1 MKLQARLGL
10 LVSVVVVSVSSSIGI
25 FAVTQSY
32 FQQLEFNDTKIE
44 EVITQL
50 SNSKEDPLSLAS
62 FLADQSSFPFSLSL
76 INESGE
82 IVVIDEGAGEI
93 VNLPSQLELARAT
106 AKPVNVG
113 ESRLRVLELDGAE
126 SLLIGYSLTDIRD
139 ARNQN
144 GIFLAGFTFI
154 ILLVAIPL
162 SFLIFKRD
170 VRLNQAAR
178 ALQERQSK
186 MLEFLGDAAHEL
198 RTPLTVVRGYFELL
212 KRGRLSE
219 IKQGEYQAQIDRE
232 IERMKV
238 LIDELLIAGELDSKE
253 VVENSH
259 ANLSIAVDYQL
270 AHLRNLQPKRP
281 VISEVDADLSV
292 RMNEEELNRLLANI
306 FSNIQRYTPI
316 DSLVEVKGK
325 SMGSLVILEVTD
337 SGPGLPPKFY
347 EAGIRAFQR
356 FDDSRS
362 RETGGSGLGMSIM
375 QKTVERWGGKIQL
388 SPNKPNGLRI
398 KIEFKLGI

>member
-32 FQQLEFNDTKIE
+32 FQQLEFNDSKIE
-44 EVITQL
+44 DVITEL

-154 ILLVAIPL
+154 ILLLAIPL

-198 RTPLTVVRGYFELL
+198 RTPLTVV
-212 KRGRLSE
+212 S
-219 IKQGEYQAQIDRE
+219 
-232 IERMKV
+232 
-238 LIDELLIAGELDSKE
+238 
-253 VVENSH
+253 
-259 ANLSIAVDYQL
+259 
-270 AHLRNLQPKRP
+270 
-281 VISEVDADLSV
+281 
-292 RMNEEELNRLLANI
+292 
-306 FSNIQRYTPI
+306 
-316 DSLVEVKGK
+316 
-325 SMGSLVILEVTD
+325 
-337 SGPGLPPKFY
+337 
-347 EAGIRAFQR
+347 
-356 FDDSRS
+356 
-362 RETGGSGLGMSIM
+362 
-375 QKTVERWGGKIQL
+375 
-388 SPNKPNGLRI
+388 
-398 KIEFKLGI
+398 